1 MLFAMNNKNTVC
13 FETLPKKKEILAVV
27 DEVQNY
33 LHPDYFERMK
43 TSKEK
48 YRAKKLK
55 KIRKLYNKYIC
66 PNTADEFIQSLGE
79 LEANLKADLDFFM
92 ESDPAISSI
101 EEVVIS
107 YPGYLAITL
116 YRIAH
121 IIYDLGVQYVPR
133 IITEAAHS
141 KTGVDIHPAAVIGV
155 PFFID
160 HGTGIVIGET
170 AEIGSYVKIYH
181 GVTLG
186 ALSLSDGAK
195 LRGTKRHPTIKNHV
209 TIYAGASILGGET
222 IIEDNVTIGSNVFI
236 VNSVI
241 KDTTVV
247 YSQNN
252 IKK

>member
-1 MLFAMNNKNTVC
+1 MDKKNVVC
-13 FETLPKKKEILAVV
+13 FETLPKRDEILLFVE
-27 DEVQNY
+27 EVRNF
-33 LHPDYFERMK
+33 LHPGYFEKMSC
-43 TSKEK
+43 SKEK
-48 YRAKKLK
+48 YRANKIK

-66 PNTADEFIQSLGE
+66 PTTANAFVEHLGE
-79 LEANLKADLDFFM
+79 LEESLKKDLEFFM

-101 EEVVIS
+101 EEVIIT
-107 YPGYLAITL
+107 YPGYYAITF

-121 IIYDLGVQYVPR
+121 IIYELGVQYVPR
-133 IITEAAHS
+133 IITETAHS
-141 KTGVDIHPAAVIGV
+141 RTGVDIHPAAKIGV

-160 HGTGIVIGET
+160 HGTGVVIGET
-170 AEIGSYVKIYH
+170 AEIGNHVKIYH

-195 LRGTKRHPTIKNHV
+195 LKGTKRHPTIKNNV

-222 IIEDNVTIGSNVFI
+222 VIEDGVTIGSNVFI
-236 VNSVI
+236 INSVI

>member
-1 MLFAMNNKNTVC
+1 MFVMKKRIETC
-13 FETLPKKKEILAVV
+13 FETLPKGKDIIHLI
-27 DEVQNY
+27 DEVMNY
-33 LHPDYFERMK
+33 LHPGYFEKMS

-48 YRAKKLK
+48 YRAKKIK
-55 KIRKLYNKYIC
+55 KIEKLYNKYIC
-66 PNTADEFIQSLGE
+66 PNTSKEFIQSLGQ
-79 LEANLKADLDFFM
+79 LESDLKQDLDFFM
-92 ESDPAISSI
+92 ESDPAINSI
-101 EEVVIS
+101 EEVVIA
-107 YPGYLAITL
+107 YPGFLAITL

-121 IIYDLGVQYVPR
+121 IIYNLEVQFVPR
-133 IITEAAHS
+133 IITEYAHS
-141 KTGVDIHPAAVIGV
+141 KTGVDIHPAAKIGV

-170 AEIGSYVKIYH
+170 AEVGDYVKIYH

-195 LRGTKRHPTIKNHV
+195 LKGTKRHPTIKNHV

>member
-1 MLFAMNNKNTVC
+1 MLFVMNKKNKVC
-13 FETLPKKKEILAVV
+13 FETLPKKKDILSLV
-27 DEVQNY
+27 DEIQNY
-33 LHPDYFERMK
+33 LHPDFYERMRI
-43 TSKEK
+43 SKEK
-48 YRAKKLK
+48 YRAQKLK
-55 KIRKLYNKYIC
+55 KIRKLYNKHIC
-66 PNTADEFIQSLGE
+66 PNTVDEFMGSLGK
-79 LEANLKADLDFFM
+79 LEEDLKKDLDFFM
-92 ESDPAISSI
+92 ASDPAISSI
-101 EEVVIS
+101 EEVIIT

-121 IIYDLGVQYVPR
+121 IMYELGVQYVPR

-141 KTGVDIHPAAVIGV
+141 RTGVDIHPAAKIGV

-170 AEIGSYVKIYH
+170 AEVGNFVKIYH

-186 ALSLSDGAK
+186 ALSLSGGAK
-195 LRGTKRHPTIKNHV
+195 LKGTKRHTTIKNND

-222 IIEDNVTIGSNVFI
+222 VIEDGVTIGSNVFI
-236 VNSVI
+236 INSVI

>member
-1 MLFAMNNKNTVC
+1 MGSLGKL
-13 FETLPKKKEILAVV
+13 EE
-27 DEVQNY
+27 D
-33 LHPDYFERMK
+33 
-43 TSKEK
+43 
-48 YRAKKLK
+48 LK
-55 KIRKLYNKYIC
+55 K
-66 PNTADEFIQSLGE
+66 
-79 LEANLKADLDFFM
+79 DLDFFM
-92 ESDPAISSI
+92 VSDPAISSI
-101 EEVVIS
+101 EEVIIT

-121 IIYDLGVQYVPR
+121 IMYNLGVQFVPR

-141 KTGVDIHPAAVIGV
+141 RTGVDIHPAAKIGV

-170 AEIGSYVKIYH
+170 AEVGNFVKIYH

-186 ALSLSDGAK
+186 ALSLSGGAK
-195 LRGTKRHPTIKNHV
+195 LKGTKRHPTIKNNV

-222 IIEDNVTIGSNVFI
+222 VIEDGVTIGSNVFI
-236 VNSVI
+236 INSVI

>member
-1 MLFAMNNKNTVC
+1 MFVMKNKNQVC
-13 FETLPKKKEILAVV
+13 FETLPKRNEILLII
-27 DEVQNY
+27 DEVRNY
-33 LHPDYFERMK
+33 LHPGYFEKMS

-48 YRAKKLK
+48 YRAKKIK
-55 KIRKLYNKYIC
+55 KIEKLYKKYIC
-66 PNTADEFIQSLGE
+66 PNSAEYFIQSLGK
-79 LEANLKADLDFFM
+79 LESDLKQDLEFYM
-92 ESDPAISSI
+92 ESDPAISSL
-101 EEVVIS
+101 EEVIIS
-107 YPGYLAITL
+107 YPGFLAITF

-121 IIYDLGVQYVPR
+121 IIYEFDVQYVPR

-141 KTGVDIHPAAVIGV
+141 KTGVDIHPGAKIGV

-170 AEIGSYVKIYH
+170 AEVGDYVKIYH

-222 IIEDNVTIGSNVFI
+222 VIEDNVTIGSNVFI